1 MSSFLYFLFIDSVHS
16 PISFVAGLLIVNRLY
31 LIKQNRMA
39 MKGLTEKGLEIVI
52 KNNSNNKNREVTS
65 ISKKV
70 ECRSQ
75 NNL

>member
-1 MSSFLYFLFIDSVHS
+1 MSSFLYFLFIDSAES
-16 PISFVAGLLIVNRLY
+16 PISFVAGLIIVNRLY

-39 MKGLTEKGLEIVI
+39 MEGLTEKGLEIVM

-70 ECRSQ
+70 GCCSQ